1 MSNEPV
7 QASPDPPT
15 AEVLLANKVGLRA
28 RRSVKLTQ
36 LAKGF
41 ASSVELALDPSGPW
55 TDAKSPVKVMRVKAP
70 QGATLYFRIS
80 GPDADWALAA
90 MVGLVERRFDEA
102 DG

>member
-7 QASPDPPT
+7 QASTDPRT
-15 AEVLLANKVGLRA
+15 AEVLLANKVGLHA
-28 RRSVKLTQ
+28 RPSVKLTQ

-41 ASSVELALDPSGPW
+41 ASSVELALDPAGPW

-70 QGATLYFRIS
+70 QGATLYFRVA
-80 GPDADWALAA
+80 GPDADAALNA
-90 MVGLVERRFDEA
+90 MVGLVERRFDES